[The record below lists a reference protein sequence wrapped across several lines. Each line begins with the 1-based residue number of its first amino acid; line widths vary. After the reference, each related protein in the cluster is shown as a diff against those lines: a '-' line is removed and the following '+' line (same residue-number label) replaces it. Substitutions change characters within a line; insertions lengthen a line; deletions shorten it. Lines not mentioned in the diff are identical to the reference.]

1 MLTLKRMA
9 LSAFN
14 NQLIA
19 FVEDLYES
27 YPEEKDLHKAAEAL
41 KALKKVNPKLI
52 HTSFMEYVYPDFA
65 RPVKEENEGIL
76 ISQAQAM
83 LNGEFAEYAFA
94 YLIFDKHW
102 TTMSDSNKSAIW
114 KYCKVIVALSEK
126 AAGM

>member
-1 MLTLKRMA
+1 MA

-19 FVEDLYES
+19 FVEDLYET
-27 YPEEKDLHKAAEAL
+27 YPEEKDLHKAVDAL

-52 HTSFMEYVYPDFA
+52 HTSFMEYVYHDFA
-65 RPVKEENEGIL
+65 RPVKEENEEAL
-76 ISQAQAM
+76 IQQAKTM

-102 TTMSDSNKSAIW
+102 STMSDTNKRSIW
-114 KYCKVIVALSEK
+114 NYCKVIVALAEK
-126 AAGM
+126 AAGA

>member
-1 MLTLKRMA
+1 MA

-19 FVEDLYES
+19 FVEDLYET
-27 YPEEKDLHKAAEAL
+27 YPEEKDLHKAVDAL

-65 RPVKEENEGIL
+65 RPVKEENEEAL
-76 ISQAQAM
+76 IQQAKTI

-102 TTMSDSNKSAIW
+102 STMSDTNKRSIW
-114 KYCKVIVALSEK
+114 NYCKVIVALAEK
-126 AAGM
+126 AAGA

>member
-1 MLTLKRMA
+1 MTA

-27 YPEEKDLHKAAEAL
+27 YPEERDLHKAAEAL

-65 RPVKEENEGIL
+65 RPVKEEDETAL
-76 ISQAQAM
+76 IGQAKAM
-83 LNGEFAEYAFA
+83 LHGEFAEYAFA

-102 TTMSDSNKSAIW
+102 TTMGDSNKQAIW
-114 KYCKVIVALSEK
+114 NYCKVIVALAEK
-126 AAGM
+126 ASGM

>member
-1 MLTLKRMA
+1 MTT

-27 YPEEKDLHKAAEAL
+27 YPEERDLQKAAEAL

-65 RPVKEENEGIL
+65 RPVKEEDEVAL
-76 ISQAQAM
+76 INQAKSM

-102 TTMSDSNKSAIW
+102 STMGDSNKQAIW
-114 KYCKVIVALSEK
+114 NYCKVIVALAEK
-126 AAGM
+126 ASGM

>member
-1 MLTLKRMA
+1 MS

-14 NQLIA
+14 SQLIA

-27 YPEEKDLHKAAEAL
+27 YPEERDLHKAAEAL

-65 RPVKEENEGIL
+65 RPVKEENETAL
-76 ISQAQAM
+76 ISQAKSI

-102 TTMSDSNKSAIW
+102 STMSDSNKQAIW
-114 KYCKVIVALSEK
+114 KYCKVIVALAEK

>member
-1 MLTLKRMA
+1 MA

-14 NQLIA
+14 SQLIA

-27 YPEEKDLHKAAEAL
+27 YPEEKDLNKAVEAL

-65 RPVKEENEGIL
+65 RPVKEENETIL
-76 ISQAQAM
+76 ISQAKAM
-83 LNGEFAEYAFA
+83 LDGEFAEYAFA

-102 TTMSDSNKSAIW
+102 STMGDANKQAIW
-114 KYCKVIVALSEK
+114 KYCKVIVALAEK
-126 AAGM
+126 ASGM

>member
-1 MLTLKRMA
+1 MTT

-27 YPEEKDLHKAAEAL
+27 YPEERDLLKAADAL

-65 RPVKEENEGIL
+65 RPVKEEDEVAL
-76 ISQAQAM
+76 INQAKAM

-102 TTMSDSNKSAIW
+102 STMSDANKQTIW
-114 KYCKVIVALSEK
+114 SYCKVIVALAEK
-126 AAGM
+126 ASGM

>member
-1 MLTLKRMA
+1 MA

-65 RPVKEENEGIL
+65 RPVKEEDEAALMG
-76 ISQAQAM
+76 QAKTI

-102 TTMSDSNKSAIW
+102 STMSDANKQAIW
-114 KYCKVIVALSEK
+114 KYCKVIVALAEK
-126 AAGM
+126 AAGL